1 MLANTI
7 NPVKLNHVLIL
18 GSLDVMNRYLLLT
31 CAMLLAIP
39 AYASTDKLI
48 ENVKNKNL
56 KAVEA
61 LLNSGEDVNGTNA
74 QGNTA
79 LHYAVA
85 TNNAD
90 MVKLLLQHNA
100 DINAQNTK
108 GWSPLSIAEKK
119 NVGNIY
125 DILEAKQAQNK
136 AAVKA
141 AAEKAAKEKA
151 EAEAKAKAAA
161 EQATRE
167 KAEAEAKIAAEKEAL
182 RAKEEAVRLEAEKQA
197 SALKEQAKKA
207 AAEAAA
213 KAEQKKAELAAKQAE
228 TEAAAKEKALKLQEA
243 QASAAAAK
251 QLAKPKAKVKK
262 NVVKPAV
269 NTIIPLQKNTNKN
282 KMKNKDVKLK
292 NKKIKQAFKASPLSA
307 KISQGD
313 EEVVYCLQYLGLQGE
328 QKNMTVAA
336 GYYAVETGVSKAR
349 HDVAAAEA
357 QKYYENAS
365 EADIKARADL
375 CGKYITPK
383 QAAKQNQII
392 RNLNKAIG
400 F

>member
-31 CAMLLAIP
+31 CAMLLTIP

-100 DINAQNTK
+100 DMNAQNTK

-197 SALKEQAKKA
+197 AALKEQAKKA

-228 TEAAAKEKALKLQEA
+228 AEAAAKEKALKLQEA

-251 QLAKPKAKVKK
+251 QLTEPKAEVKK

-282 KMKNKDVKLK
+282 KMKNKDIKLK

>member
-1 MLANTI
+1 
-7 NPVKLNHVLIL
+7 
-18 GSLDVMNRYLLLT
+18 MNRYLLLT

-100 DINAQNTK
+100 DMNAQNTK

-125 DILEAKQAQNK
+125 DILEAKQAKNK
-136 AAVKA
+136 AEVKA
-141 AAEKAAKEKA
+141 AEEKAAKEKA
-151 EAEAKAKAAA
+151 AAEAKAKAAA
-161 EQATRE
+161 EQA
-167 KAEAEAKIAAEKEAL
+167 
-182 RAKEEAVRLEAEKQA
+182 AKE
-197 SALKEQAKKA
+197 KA
-207 AAEAAA
+207 AAEA

-228 TEAAAKEKALKLQEA
+228 TEAAAKEKALKLQKA

-251 QLAKPKAKVKK
+251 QLTEPKAKVKK

-282 KMKNKDVKLK
+282 KMKNKDIKLK

-307 KISQGD
+307 KINQGD

>member
-1 MLANTI
+1 
-7 NPVKLNHVLIL
+7 
-18 GSLDVMNRYLLLT
+18 MNRYLLLT

-100 DINAQNTK
+100 DMNAQNTK

-125 DILEAKQAQNK
+125 DILEAKQAKNK
-136 AAVKA
+136 AEVKA
-141 AAEKAAKEKA
+141 AEEKAAKEKA

-167 KAEAEAKIAAEKEAL
+167 KAEAEAKMAAEKEAL

-197 SALKEQAKKA
+197 AALKEQAKKA
-207 AAEAAA
+207 AAEAVA
-213 KAEQKKAELAAKQAE
+213 KAEQKKAELAAKEKAE
-228 TEAAAKEKALKLQEA
+228 TEAAAKEKTLKLQKA

-251 QLAKPKAKVKK
+251 QLTEPKAEVKK

-282 KMKNKDVKLK
+282 KMKNKDIKLK

>member
-1 MLANTI
+1 
-7 NPVKLNHVLIL
+7 
-18 GSLDVMNRYLLLT
+18 MNRYLLLT

-100 DINAQNTK
+100 DMNAQNTK

-125 DILEAKQAQNK
+125 DILEAKQAKNK
-136 AAVKA
+136 AEVKA
-141 AAEKAAKEKA
+141 AEEKAVKEKA

-167 KAEAEAKIAAEKEAL
+167 KAEAEAKMAAEKEAL

-197 SALKEQAKKA
+197 AALKEQAKKA
-207 AAEAAA
+207 AAEAVA

-228 TEAAAKEKALKLQEA
+228 TEAAAKEKTLKLQKV

-251 QLAKPKAKVKK
+251 QLTEPKAEVKK

-282 KMKNKDVKLK
+282 KMKNKDIKLK

>member
-1 MLANTI
+1 
-7 NPVKLNHVLIL
+7 
-18 GSLDVMNRYLLLT
+18 MNRYLLLT

-100 DINAQNTK
+100 DMNAQNTK

-125 DILEAKQAQNK
+125 DILEAKQAKNK
-136 AAVKA
+136 AEVKA
-141 AAEKAAKEKA
+141 AEEKAAKEKA

-161 EQATRE
+161 
-167 KAEAEAKIAAEKEAL
+167 
-182 RAKEEAVRLEAEKQA
+182 
-197 SALKEQAKKA
+197 
-207 AAEAAA
+207 
-213 KAEQKKAELAAKQAE
+213 
-228 TEAAAKEKALKLQEA
+228 AAAKEKALKLQKA

-251 QLAKPKAKVKK
+251 QLTEPKAKVKK

-282 KMKNKDVKLK
+282 KMKNKDIKLK

-307 KISQGD
+307 KINQGD

>member
-31 CAMLLAIP
+31 CAILLAIP

-100 DINAQNTK
+100 DMNAQNTK

-151 EAEAKAKAAA
+151 EAEAK
-161 EQATRE
+161 
-167 KAEAEAKIAAEKEAL
+167 IAAEKEAL

-197 SALKEQAKKA
+197 AALKEQAKKA

-228 TEAAAKEKALKLQEA
+228 AEAAAKEKALKLQKA

-251 QLAKPKAKVKK
+251 QLAEPKAEVKK

>member
-1 MLANTI
+1 
-7 NPVKLNHVLIL
+7 
-18 GSLDVMNRYLLLT
+18 MNRYLLLT

-100 DINAQNTK
+100 DMNAQNTK

-125 DILEAKQAQNK
+125 DILEAKQAKNK
-136 AAVKA
+136 AEVKA
-141 AAEKAAKEKA
+141 AEEKAAK
-151 EAEAKAKAAA
+151 
-161 EQATRE
+161 E

-197 SALKEQAKKA
+197 AALKEQAKKA
-207 AAEAAA
+207 AAEVVA

-228 TEAAAKEKALKLQEA
+228 AEAAAKEKALKLQEA

-251 QLAKPKAKVKK
+251 QLTEPKAEVKK

-328 QKNMTVAA
+328 QKNMTAAA

>member
-1 MLANTI
+1 
-7 NPVKLNHVLIL
+7 
-18 GSLDVMNRYLLLT
+18 MNRYLLLT

-100 DINAQNTK
+100 DMNAQNTK

-125 DILEAKQAQNK
+125 DILEAKQAKNK
-136 AAVKA
+136 AEVKA

-161 EQATRE
+161 EQATRK
-167 KAEAEAKIAAEKEAL
+167 KAEAEAKMAAEKEAL

-197 SALKEQAKKA
+197 AALKEQAKKA
-207 AAEAAA
+207 AAEAVA
-213 KAEQKKAELAAKQAE
+213 KAEQKKAELTAKQAE
-228 TEAAAKEKALKLQEA
+228 TEAAAKEKTLKLQKA

-251 QLAKPKAKVKK
+251 QLTEPKAEVKK

-328 QKNMTVAA
+328 QKNMTAAA

>member
-1 MLANTI
+1 
-7 NPVKLNHVLIL
+7 
-18 GSLDVMNRYLLLT
+18 MNRYLLLT
-31 CAMLLAIP
+31 CAMLMAIP

-100 DINAQNTK
+100 DMNAQNTK

-125 DILEAKQAQNK
+125 DILEAKQAKN
-136 AAVKA
+136 
-141 AAEKAAKEKA
+141 KA

-167 KAEAEAKIAAEKEAL
+167 KAEAEAKMAAEKEAL

-197 SALKEQAKKA
+197 AALKEQAKKA

-228 TEAAAKEKALKLQEA
+228 TEAAAKEKALKLQKA

-251 QLAKPKAKVKK
+251 QLAEPKAEVKK

>member
-31 CAMLLAIP
+31 CAILLAIP

-100 DINAQNTK
+100 DMNAQNTK

-161 EQATRE
+161 EQVTRE

-197 SALKEQAKKA
+197 AALKEQAKKA

-228 TEAAAKEKALKLQEA
+228 AEAAAKEKALKLQEA

-251 QLAKPKAKVKK
+251 QLAKPKAEVKK

>member
-1 MLANTI
+1 
-7 NPVKLNHVLIL
+7 
-18 GSLDVMNRYLLLT
+18 MNRYLLLT

-100 DINAQNTK
+100 DMNAQNTK

-125 DILEAKQAQNK
+125 DILEAKQAKNK
-136 AAVKA
+136 AEVKA
-141 AAEKAAKEKA
+141 AEQATREKA

-161 EQATRE
+161 EQAIRE
-167 KAEAEAKIAAEKEAL
+167 KAEAEAKMAAEKEAL

-197 SALKEQAKKA
+197 AALKEQAKKA
-207 AAEAAA
+207 AAEAVA

-228 TEAAAKEKALKLQEA
+228 TEATAKEKALKLQKA

-251 QLAKPKAKVKK
+251 QLTEPKAEVKK

-282 KMKNKDVKLK
+282 KMKNKDIKLK

>member
-1 MLANTI
+1 
-7 NPVKLNHVLIL
+7 
-18 GSLDVMNRYLLLT
+18 MNRYLLLT

-100 DINAQNTK
+100 DMNAQNTK

-125 DILEAKQAQNK
+125 DILEAKQAKNK

-151 EAEAKAKAAA
+151 
-161 EQATRE
+161 
-167 KAEAEAKIAAEKEAL
+167 
-182 RAKEEAVRLEAEKQA
+182 
-197 SALKEQAKKA
+197 
-207 AAEAAA
+207 
-213 KAEQKKAELAAKQAE
+213 
-228 TEAAAKEKALKLQEA
+228 EAAAKEKALKLQEA

-251 QLAKPKAKVKK
+251 QLAEPKAEVKK

-282 KMKNKDVKLK
+282 KMKNKDIKLK

-307 KISQGD
+307 KINQGD

>member
-100 DINAQNTK
+100 DMNAQNTK

-197 SALKEQAKKA
+197 AALKEQAKKA

-228 TEAAAKEKALKLQEA
+228 AEAAAKEKALKLQEA

-251 QLAKPKAKVKK
+251 QLAKPKAEVKK

>member
-1 MLANTI
+1 
-7 NPVKLNHVLIL
+7 
-18 GSLDVMNRYLLLT
+18 MNRYLLLT

-100 DINAQNTK
+100 DMNAQNTK

-125 DILEAKQAQNK
+125 DILEAKQAKNK
-136 AAVKA
+136 AEVKA
-141 AAEKAAKEKA
+141 AEEKAAKEKA

-161 EQATRE
+161 EQAIRE
-167 KAEAEAKIAAEKEAL
+167 KAEAEAKMAAEKEAL

-197 SALKEQAKKA
+197 AALKEQAKKA
-207 AAEAAA
+207 AAEAVA

-228 TEAAAKEKALKLQEA
+228 TEAAAKEKALKLQKA

-251 QLAKPKAKVKK
+251 QLTEPKAEVKK

>member
-1 MLANTI
+1 
-7 NPVKLNHVLIL
+7 
-18 GSLDVMNRYLLLT
+18 MNRYLLLT
-31 CAMLLAIP
+31 CAMLMAIP

-100 DINAQNTK
+100 DMNAQNTK

-125 DILEAKQAQNK
+125 DILEAKQAKNK
-136 AAVKA
+136 AEVKA
-141 AAEKAAKEKA
+141 AEEKAAKEKA

-161 EQATRE
+161 EQAIRE
-167 KAEAEAKIAAEKEAL
+167 KAEAEAKMAAEKEAL

-197 SALKEQAKKA
+197 AALKEQAKKA
-207 AAEAAA
+207 AAEAVA

-228 TEAAAKEKALKLQEA
+228 TEAAAKEKTLKLQKA

-251 QLAKPKAKVKK
+251 QLTEPKAKVKK

>member
-56 KAVEA
+56 KAVEV

-100 DINAQNTK
+100 DMNAQNTK

-167 KAEAEAKIAAEKEAL
+167 KAEAEAKITAEKEAL

-197 SALKEQAKKA
+197 AALKEQAKKA

-228 TEAAAKEKALKLQEA
+228 AEAAAKEKALKLQEA

-251 QLAKPKAKVKK
+251 QLAKPKAEVKK

>member
-1 MLANTI
+1 
-7 NPVKLNHVLIL
+7 
-18 GSLDVMNRYLLLT
+18 MNRYLLLT

-100 DINAQNTK
+100 DMNAQNTK

-125 DILEAKQAQNK
+125 DILEAKQAKNK
-136 AAVKA
+136 AEVKA
-141 AAEKAAKEKA
+141 AEEKAAKEKA
-151 EAEAKAKAAA
+151 EAEAKM
-161 EQATRE
+161 
-167 KAEAEAKIAAEKEAL
+167 AAEKEAL

-197 SALKEQAKKA
+197 AALKEQAKKA
-207 AAEAAA
+207 AAEAVA

-228 TEAAAKEKALKLQEA
+228 TEAAAKEKALKLQKA

-251 QLAKPKAKVKK
+251 QLTEPKAEVKK

-292 NKKIKQAFKASPLSA
+292 NKKIKQTFKASPLSA

-313 EEVVYCLQYLGLQGE
+313 EEVVYCLQYLGLQSE

-336 GYYAVETGVSKAR
+336 GYYAVETGVSKAH

>member
-1 MLANTI
+1 
-7 NPVKLNHVLIL
+7 
-18 GSLDVMNRYLLLT
+18 MNRYLLLT

-100 DINAQNTK
+100 DMNAQNTK

-125 DILEAKQAQNK
+125 DILEAKQAKNK
-136 AAVKA
+136 AEVKA
-141 AAEKAAKEKA
+141 AEEKAAKEKA

-167 KAEAEAKIAAEKEAL
+167 KAEAEAKMAAEKEAL

-197 SALKEQAKKA
+197 AALKEQAKKA
-207 AAEAAA
+207 AAEAVA

-228 TEAAAKEKALKLQEA
+228 TEAAAKEKALKLQKA

-251 QLAKPKAKVKK
+251 QAETEAEVKK

-313 EEVVYCLQYLGLQGE
+313 EEVVYCLQYLGLQSE

>member
-1 MLANTI
+1 
-7 NPVKLNHVLIL
+7 
-18 GSLDVMNRYLLLT
+18 MNRYLLLT

-100 DINAQNTK
+100 DMNAQNTK

-125 DILEAKQAQNK
+125 DILEAKQAKNK
-136 AAVKA
+136 AEVKA
-141 AAEKAAKEKA
+141 AEEKAVKEKA

-161 EQATRE
+161 EQAIRE
-167 KAEAEAKIAAEKEAL
+167 KAEAEAKMAAEKEAL

-197 SALKEQAKKA
+197 AALKEQAKKA
-207 AAEAAA
+207 AAEAVA

-228 TEAAAKEKALKLQEA
+228 TEAAAKEKALKLQKA
-243 QASAAAAK
+243 QSSAAAAK
-251 QLAKPKAKVKK
+251 QLTEPKAKVKK

>member
-100 DINAQNTK
+100 DMNAQNTK

-136 AAVKA
+136 

-197 SALKEQAKKA
+197 AALKEQAKKA

-228 TEAAAKEKALKLQEA
+228 AEAAAKEKALKLQEA

-251 QLAKPKAKVKK
+251 QLAKPKAEVKK

>member
-1 MLANTI
+1 
-7 NPVKLNHVLIL
+7 
-18 GSLDVMNRYLLLT
+18 MNRYLLLT
-31 CAMLLAIP
+31 CAMLMAIP

-100 DINAQNTK
+100 DMNAQNTK

-125 DILEAKQAQNK
+125 DILEAKQAKNK
-136 AAVKA
+136 AEVKA
-141 AAEKAAKEKA
+141 AEEKAAKEKA

-167 KAEAEAKIAAEKEAL
+167 KAEAEAKMAAEKEAL

-197 SALKEQAKKA
+197 AALKEQAKKA
-207 AAEAAA
+207 AAEAVA

-228 TEAAAKEKALKLQEA
+228 TEAAAKEKALKLQKA

-251 QLAKPKAKVKK
+251 QAETEAEVKK

-313 EEVVYCLQYLGLQGE
+313 EEVVYCLQYLGLQSE

-336 GYYAVETGVSKAR
+336 GYYAMETGVSKAR

>member
-1 MLANTI
+1 M
-7 NPVKLNHVLIL
+7 K
-18 GSLDVMNRYLLLT
+18 
-31 CAMLLAIP
+31 
-39 AYASTDKLI
+39 
-48 ENVKNKNL
+48 
-56 KAVEA
+56 
-61 LLNSGEDVNGTNA
+61 
-74 QGNTA
+74 
-79 LHYAVA
+79 
-85 TNNAD
+85 
-90 MVKLLLQHNA
+90 
-100 DINAQNTK
+100 
-108 GWSPLSIAEKK
+108 
-119 NVGNIY
+119 
-125 DILEAKQAQNK
+125 
-136 AAVKA
+136 
-141 AAEKAAKEKA
+141 
-151 EAEAKAKAAA
+151 
-161 EQATRE
+161 
-167 KAEAEAKIAAEKEAL
+167 
-182 RAKEEAVRLEAEKQA
+182 
-197 SALKEQAKKA
+197 
-207 AAEAAA
+207 
-213 KAEQKKAELAAKQAE
+213 AE
-228 TEAAAKEKALKLQEA
+228 TEAAAKEKALKLQKA
-243 QASAAAAK
+243 QSSAAAAK
-251 QLAKPKAKVKK
+251 QLTEPKAKVKK

-282 KMKNKDVKLK
+282 KMKNKDIKLK

>member
-1 MLANTI
+1 MTE
-7 NPVKLNHVLIL
+7 P
-18 GSLDVMNRYLLLT
+18 
-31 CAMLLAIP
+31 
-39 AYASTDKLI
+39 
-48 ENVKNKNL
+48 
-56 KAVEA
+56 
-61 LLNSGEDVNGTNA
+61 
-74 QGNTA
+74 
-79 LHYAVA
+79 
-85 TNNAD
+85 
-90 MVKLLLQHNA
+90 
-100 DINAQNTK
+100 
-108 GWSPLSIAEKK
+108 
-119 NVGNIY
+119 
-125 DILEAKQAQNK
+125 
-136 AAVKA
+136 
-141 AAEKAAKEKA
+141 KA
-151 EAEAKAKAAA
+151 E
-161 EQATRE
+161 
-167 KAEAEAKIAAEKEAL
+167 
-182 RAKEEAVRLEAEKQA
+182 
-197 SALKEQAKKA
+197 
-207 AAEAAA
+207 
-213 KAEQKKAELAAKQAE
+213 
-228 TEAAAKEKALKLQEA
+228 
-243 QASAAAAK
+243 
-251 QLAKPKAKVKK
+251 VKK

>member
-1 MLANTI
+1 
-7 NPVKLNHVLIL
+7 
-18 GSLDVMNRYLLLT
+18 MNRYLLLT

-74 QGNTA
+74 HGNTA

-100 DINAQNTK
+100 DMNAQNTK

-125 DILEAKQAQNK
+125 DILEAKQAKNK
-136 AAVKA
+136 AEVKA
-141 AAEKAAKEKA
+141 AEEKAAKEKA

-167 KAEAEAKIAAEKEAL
+167 KAEAEAKMAAEKEAL

-197 SALKEQAKKA
+197 AALKEQAKKA
-207 AAEAAA
+207 AAEAVA

-228 TEAAAKEKALKLQEA
+228 TEAAAKEKALKLQKA

-251 QLAKPKAKVKK
+251 QLTEPKAEVKK

-282 KMKNKDVKLK
+282 KMKNKDIKLK

-307 KISQGD
+307 KINQGD

>member
-1 MLANTI
+1 
-7 NPVKLNHVLIL
+7 
-18 GSLDVMNRYLLLT
+18 MNRYLLLT

-100 DINAQNTK
+100 DMNAQNTK

-125 DILEAKQAQNK
+125 DILEAKQAKNK
-136 AAVKA
+136 AEVKA
-141 AAEKAAKEKA
+141 AEEKAAKEKA
-151 EAEAKAKAAA
+151 AAEAKAKAAA
-161 EQATRE
+161 EQATRK
-167 KAEAEAKIAAEKEAL
+167 KAEAEAKMAAEKEAL

-197 SALKEQAKKA
+197 AALKEQAKKA
-207 AAEAAA
+207 AAEAVA
-213 KAEQKKAELAAKQAE
+213 KAEQKKAELAAKQL
-228 TEAAAKEKALKLQEA
+228 TE
-243 QASAAAAK
+243 
-251 QLAKPKAKVKK
+251 PKAEVKK